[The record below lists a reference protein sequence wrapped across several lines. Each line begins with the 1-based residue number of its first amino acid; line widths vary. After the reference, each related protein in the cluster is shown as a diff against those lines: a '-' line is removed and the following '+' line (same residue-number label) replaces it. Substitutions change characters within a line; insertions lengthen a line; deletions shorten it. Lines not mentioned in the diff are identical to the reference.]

1 MRNRKKNKN
10 KIESSLIGFNRELGS
25 FPDPALALVK
35 RPSSQPTLAAQIIL
49 RWRAETYIVYL
60 YVRDYPPKVIIR
72 CIQFERSVEIID

>member
-49 RWRAETYIVYL
+49 RWRAETYIVYF
-60 YVRDYPPKVIIR
+60 YVRTHLLNAYNIRPK
-72 CIQFERSVEIID
+72 

>member
-35 RPSSQPTLAAQIIL
+35 RPSSQPNVSSTNNTKMA
-49 RWRAETYIVYL
+49 
-60 YVRDYPPKVIIR
+60 
-72 CIQFERSVEIID
+72 S

>member
-60 YVRDYPPKVIIR
+60 YVRTHLLNAYNIRPK
-72 CIQFERSVEIID
+72 